1 MAELVA
7 YALTAAVLT
16 AASITDLRTREVPD
30 WLNYG
35 AAVSGVAIALIS
47 SLILGTVWPFVYS
60 LTGLLVFLA
69 VGSIMFY
76 AGQWGGGDSKMLIAL
91 GALLGLQFSFKFPFL
106 SLSQIMISF
115 WMNLMLAGV
124 LYAFAWSI
132 VIAARNRQRF
142 AKQFA
147 QQAAQ
152 LKGFRL
158 SIVALLAVAI
168 VLILFVQGPMIRMAL
183 VAAVLATVA
192 AVLLWL
198 FAKSVEKSCMLKY
211 IEPEKLTE
219 GDWIAKDVYV
229 NRKYVCGPKDL
240 GIEKSQIRQLLKYRQ
255 LGKIR
260 KVLIKEGIP
269 FVPSFLIAFLV
280 SVKFGNLLLLLI

>member
-35 AAVSGVAIALIS
+35 AAVSGIAIALLS

-69 VGSIMFY
+69 IGSIMFY

-91 GALLGLQFSFKFPFL
+91 GSLLGLQFGFRFPFFGL
-106 SLSQIMISF
+106 EQITVAF
-115 WMNLMLAGV
+115 WMNLMLVGV

-152 LKGFRL
+152 LKGFRI
-158 SIVALLAVAI
+158 SIVALLAVTI
-168 VLILFVQGPMIRMAL
+168 IPILFVQEPMIRMAL
-183 VAAVLATVA
+183 VAAALATA
-192 AVLLWL
+192 SAIFLWL
-198 FAKSVEKSCMLKY
+198 FAKAVEKSCMLKY
-211 IEPEKLTE
+211 VEPEKLTE

-240 GIEKSQIRQLLKYRQ
+240 GIEKSQIRQLLKYKH
-255 LGKIR
+255 LGKIK

-280 SVKFGNLLLLLI
+280 SVKFGNLLLILI